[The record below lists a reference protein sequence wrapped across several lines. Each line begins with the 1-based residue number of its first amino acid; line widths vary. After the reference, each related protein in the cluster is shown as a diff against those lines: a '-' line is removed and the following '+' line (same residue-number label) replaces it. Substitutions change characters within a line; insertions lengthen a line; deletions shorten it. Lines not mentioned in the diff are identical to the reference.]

1 MKTKRFGKAKPIA
14 QLTDIIKL
22 EYFQQVRFFID
33 LGIAIEKAD
42 ENGRTPIMLCPFME
56 PEVWGTGIA
65 RLLIE
70 KGASLENCDKYGM
83 TLMHLACIYTRIEL
97 ARVFLNAIDFDLVEQ
112 DKWGNTA
119 LHYAVRSGNLNL
131 VKVITQAQWKYK
143 LAFDRK
149 NREGHTALDEAYRLK
164 MRKIAETIEA
174 VENQTQ
180 ADADNESLSQIPS
193 LNIRLSR
200 ECLHSRTYS
209 DFGSVSRRSFRARP
223 KTAFL
228 LARRESA
235 SSSSSA
241 SSLYGQDRTVISYR
255 NFVRRELEPNEK
267 DDKII
272 LRCAPLTDFR
282 NNPEYLFHLVMPGVL
297 PVNGNHESLKCVR
310 PKSAYSSKL
319 HDSSYGRDGPY
330 FSWRVEFKR
339 LYRHYEYQCTPS
351 YRDGIKIPPA
361 DLSYLDAP
369 LTPAP
374 SEDPTEDEKGR
385 KSKRSTS
392 SMTKQNTA
400 ETGRQRKQS
409 QQQQAQIQQ
418 QQQLQ
423 QQKQQE
429 QSKRRASIVQSGKH
443 SSSSMD
449 GSMGSSSESI
459 SSGTSTKKD
468 AVRMTNGNASGSDS
482 HGRQSRVAHYN

>member
-1 MKTKRFGKAKPIA
+1 MRAKRFGKAKPIT

-33 LGIAIEKAD
+33 LGIEMEKTD
-42 ENGRTPIMLCPFME
+42 ENGRTPIMLCPLME

-83 TLMHLACIYTRIEL
+83 TVLHLACIYTRVEL
-97 ARVFLNAIDFDLVEQ
+97 ARVFLNAIDFDLLEQ

-143 LAFDRK
+143 FAFDKK
-149 NREGHTALDEAYRLK
+149 NRDGYTALDEAYRLK

-174 VENQTQ
+174 AENQTQ
-180 ADADNESLSQIPS
+180 EDADNESLSQIPS

-200 ECLHSRTYS
+200 DCLNSRTLS
-209 DFGSVSRRSFRARP
+209 DFGSISRRSFRTRP

-228 LARRESA
+228 MARRDSA

-241 SSLYGQDRTVISYR
+241 SSLYGHDRTVVSYR
-255 NFVRRELEPNEK
+255 NFVRRELEPNERDEK
-267 DDKII
+267 MI
-272 LRCAPLTDFR
+272 LRCAPLSDFR
-282 NNPEYLFHLVMPGVL
+282 NNPEYLFHLVVPGVL
-297 PVNGNHESLKCVR
+297 PVSEGMKSGR
-310 PKSAYSSKL
+310 PRSAYDSKL
-319 HDSSYGRDGPY
+319 SSSNGRDGPY

-351 YRDGIKIPPA
+351 YRDGIKIAPA

-374 SEDPTEDEKGR
+374 SEDPNEDEKGKR
-385 KSKRSTS
+385 SKRSTS
-392 SMTKQNTA
+392 SITKQNTA

-409 QQQQAQIQQ
+409 QQQQQGHSQQ
-418 QQQLQ
+418 QAQ

-429 QSKRRASIVQSGKH
+429 QSKRRTSTVQSGKQ

-459 SSGTSTKKD
+459 SSGTSTKKE
-468 AVRMTNGNASGSDS
+468 AARMTNGTTSGGDS
-482 HGRQSRVAHYN
+482 HGRQSRVAHYT

>member
-1 MKTKRFGKAKPIA
+1 MRAKRFGKAKPIT

-33 LGIAIEKAD
+33 LGIEMEKTD

-83 TLMHLACIYTRIEL
+83 TVMHLACIYTRVEL
-97 ARVFLNAIDFDLVEQ
+97 ARVFLNAIDFDLLEQ

-143 LAFDRK
+143 FAFDKK
-149 NREGHTALDEAYRLK
+149 NREGLTALDEAYRLK

-200 ECLHSRTYS
+200 DCLNSRTLS
-209 DFGSVSRRSFRARP
+209 DFGSISRRSFRTRP

-241 SSLYGQDRTVISYR
+241 SSLYGHDRTVVSYR
-255 NFVRRELEPNEK
+255 NFVRRELEPNER
-267 DDKII
+267 DDKMI
-272 LRCAPLTDFR
+272 LRCAPLADFR
-282 NNPEYLFHLVMPGVL
+282 NNPEYLFHLVVPGVL
-297 PVNGNHESLKCVR
+297 PVSENMKSGR
-310 PKSAYSSKL
+310 PRSAYDSKL
-319 HDSSYGRDGPY
+319 HDSSSGRDGPY

-351 YRDGIKIPPA
+351 YRDGYKDTPIGT
-361 DLSYLDAP
+361 LYLDAP

-374 SEDPTEDEKGR
+374 SEDPNEDERGK

-409 QQQQAQIQQ
+409 QQQQQQQNHQQ
-418 QQQLQ
+418 QQQQ

-429 QSKRRASIVQSGKH
+429 QSKRRTSTVQSGKQ

-459 SSGTSTKKD
+459 SSGTSAKKET
-468 AVRMTNGNASGSDS
+468 VRMTNGNTSGSDS

>member
-1 MKTKRFGKAKPIA
+1 MRTKRLGKAKPIG

-33 LGIAIEKAD
+33 LGIHLDLPD
-42 ENGRTPIMLCPFME
+42 EYGRTPILLCPFME
-56 PEVWGTGIA
+56 PDVWGTGIA

-70 KGASLENCDKYGM
+70 KGAYLELCDKYGM
-83 TLMHLACIYTRIEL
+83 TVLHLACIYARIEL
-97 ARVFLNAIDFDLVEQ
+97 AKVFLNAIDFDFLAQ

-143 LAFDRK
+143 FPFDRK
-149 NREGHTALDEAYRLK
+149 NRDGHTALEEAYRLK
-164 MRKIAETIEA
+164 MRKIAQTIEA
-174 VENQTQ
+174 VEHQTQ
-180 ADADNESLSQIPS
+180 TEADNESLSHVPS
-193 LNIRLSR
+193 LNLRLSR
-200 ECLHSRTYS
+200 DCLTSQAYS
-209 DFGSVSRRSFRARP
+209 DFGSVSRKSFPARP

-228 LARRESA
+228 LARRESV

-267 DDKII
+267 DNKMI
-272 LRCAPLTDFR
+272 LRCASLSDFR
-282 NNPEYLFHLVMPGVL
+282 NNPEYLFHLVLPGVL
-297 PVNGNHESLKCVR
+297 PVNENNQKCGRPNSTYNSKQEESTNG
-310 PKSAYSSKL
+310 
-319 HDSSYGRDGPY
+319 HDGPY

-351 YRDGIKIPPA
+351 YRDGIKLPPS
-361 DLSYLDAP
+361 DLSYMDDAS
-369 LTPAP
+369 TPAP
-374 SEDPTEDEKGR
+374 SEDQNDDDKAR
-385 KSKRSTS
+385 KKRSTS
-392 SMTKQNTA
+392 TIPKQNTA
-400 ETGRQRKQS
+400 ETGKQRKQS
-409 QQQQAQIQQ
+409 QQQQMLMQQ

-423 QQKQQE
+423 PKQPDLA
-429 QSKRRASIVQSGKH
+429 KRKASVVPSGKY

-459 SSGTSTKKD
+459 SSGTSMKKD
-468 AVRMTNGNASGSDS
+468 AARVSNGAVSGIDV